1 MSVFGSGTDVIRVSL
16 FGRGR
21 SVDAYILSITTVSG
35 RSLAGA
41 SPCPPGRRG
50 WRRRLRQPQ
59 EHGREHPRL
68 TPPDSDTG
76 TLYIYILRPYISPAR
91 EWWPIIP

>member
-21 SVDAYILSITTVSG
+21 SVDASIWPQSG
-35 RSLAGA
+35 RRFALGA
-41 SPCPPGRRG
+41 PARSGRRG

-76 TLYIYILRPYISPAR
+76 TLHIYILRHHIYHRPGSGGHELP
-91 EWWPIIP
+91 